1 VSINFN
7 ELRELLGAIAQ
18 TDITE
23 LSLKTDAFELSV
35 RKNAGQAPVVVPVIP
50 IPEAIATPAGLT
62 ESVSPPPPPP
72 VPVAELPK
80 ETPTPSVVDQKWT
93 AVTSPMVGT
102 FYRAPSPDEAP
113 FVEIGDAI
121 RKGQPVCIIE
131 AMKLM
136 NEIEAE
142 ISGQVMEIAV
152 TNGEPVEYGQTL
164 LWVKPA

>member
-1 VSINFN
+1 MSINFN

-35 RKNAGQAPVVVPVIP
+35 RKNAGQAPVVVPVTP
-50 IPEAIATPAGLT
+50 IPEAIAAPAGLT
-62 ESVSPPPPPP
+62 ESVSPPPP
-72 VPVAELPK
+72 VPAAEPPK
-80 ETPTPSVVDQKWT
+80 ETSTPSAIDQKWT

-113 FVEIGDAI
+113 FVEVGDAI

-152 TNGEPVEYGQTL
+152 ANGEPVEYGQTL

>member
-1 VSINFN
+1 MSINFN

-35 RKNAGQAPVVVPVIP
+35 RKNAGQAPVVVSATP
-50 IPEAIATPAGLT
+50 IQEAIAAPAGLT
-62 ESVSPPPPPP
+62 ESVSPPPP

-80 ETPTPSVVDQKWT
+80 ETSTPSAIDQKWT

-113 FVEIGDAI
+113 FVEMGDSI

-152 TNGEPVEYGQTL
+152 ANGEPVEYGQTL
-164 LWVKPA
+164 LWVKAA

>member
-1 VSINFN
+1 MSINFN
-7 ELRELLGAIAQ
+7 ELRDLLGAIAQ

-35 RKNAGQAPVVVPVIP
+35 RKNAGQAPVVVPVTP
-50 IPEAIATPAGLT
+50 IPEAIAAPAGLT
-62 ESVSPPPPPP
+62 ESVSPPPP
-72 VPVAELPK
+72 VPVAEPPK
-80 ETPTPSVVDQKWT
+80 ETSTPSAIDQKWT

-136 NEIEAE
+136 NEIESPTSGRVVKILGAE
-142 ISGQVMEIAV
+142 GKVVEF
-152 TNGEPVEYGQTL
+152 GEVL
-164 LWVKPA
+164 FLIDPAA

>member
-7 ELRELLGAIAQ
+7 ELRDLLGAIAQ

-35 RKNAGQAPVVVPVIP
+35 RKNAGQVPSVVPVTP
-50 IPEAIATPAGLT
+50 IPDEIAVPAGLT
-62 ESVSPPPPPP
+62 ESVVPPPP

-80 ETPTPSVVDQKWT
+80 ETPTPSAIEQKWT

-152 TNGEPVEYGQTL
+152 ANGEPVEYGQTL

>member
-1 VSINFN
+1 MSINFN
-7 ELRELLGAIAQ
+7 ELRDLLGAIAQ

-35 RKNAGQAPVVVPVIP
+35 RKNAGQVPSVVPVTP
-50 IPEAIATPAGLT
+50 IPDAIAAPTGLI
-62 ESVSPPPPPP
+62 ESVSPPLP

-80 ETPTPSVVDQKWT
+80 ETPTPSAIDQKWT

-102 FYRAPSPDEAP
+102 FYRAPSPDEVP

-152 TNGEPVEYGQTL
+152 ANGEPVEYGQTL

>member
-35 RKNAGQAPVVVPVIP
+35 RKSASQLPVIVPATP
-50 IPEAIATPAGLT
+50 IQEAIAAPSGVL
-62 ESVSPPPPPP
+62 ESVSPPPP

-80 ETPTPSVVDQKWT
+80 ETPTPSAIDQKWT

-152 TNGEPVEYGQTL
+152 ANGEPVEYGQTL

>member
-1 VSINFN
+1 MSIDFN
-7 ELRELLGAIAQ
+7 ELRDLLGAIAQ

-35 RKNAGQAPVVVPVIP
+35 RKNAGQAPGVVPVTP
-50 IPEAIATPAGLT
+50 IPEAIAAPAGLT
-62 ESVSPPPPPP
+62 EPASPPPP

-80 ETPTPSVVDQKWT
+80 ETPTPSAIDQKWT

-113 FVEIGDAI
+113 FVEIGDTI

-152 TNGEPVEYGQTL
+152 ANGEPVEYGQTL